1 MMFLKFIPVV
11 LLMVQ
16 SWGLIYFFSITFG
29 WNSVRNTGIIYNI
42 HFIFLNPY
50 SIKLKDG
57 ISFCPMY

>member
-42 HFIFLNPY
+42 HSIFFKIHIP
-50 SIKLKDG
+50 
-57 ISFCPMY
+57 